1 MALETR
7 RHVDWGDC
15 DAAGIVFYPT
25 YFRWMDSVFHE
36 MTRALGFDQRS
47 LPDHGVTAT
56 PLVDVGAR
64 FVSPVSY
71 GDVLDVTAA
80 VTRMGTTGF
89 TVTYRF
95 DAGDRRV
102 AEGHES
108 RVCIL
113 RDASGAIAKTP
124 IPDTI
129 RTQLRRHHE

>member
-1 MALETR
+1 MAFETR

-36 MTRALGFDQRS
+36 MTSALGFDQRT
-47 LPDHGVTAT
+47 LPDHGVMGT

-64 FVSPVSY
+64 FVSPASY
-71 GDVLDVTAA
+71 GDQLDVTAE

-89 TVTYRF
+89 TLNYRF
-95 DAGDRRV
+95 SAANRFV
-102 AEGHES
+102 ADGHEV
-108 RVCIL
+108 RVCIQ
-113 RDASGAIAKTP
+113 RDPSWSIAKTA